1 MGKKL
6 FLNFSKIFQGAG
18 CIIAE
23 IFNGEP
29 LFQGDREIAQLRE
42 IFKILGVPAEND
54 WPANTNVSRDSFEN
68 APRKVTTP

>member
-1 MGKKL
+1 MG
-6 FLNFSKIFQGAG
+6 IFQGAG

-42 IFKILGVPAEND
+42 IFKVFGVPPEND
-54 WPANTNVSRDSFEN
+54 WPTNTNVSRDSFEN
-68 APRKVTTP
+68 APRQVSSVYFECFLI